1 MTKRIY
7 RCQYCVGCPLA
18 EACLAQKN
26 QHGRTV
32 TRDQYEEVRA
42 RTASRMASEAGRK
55 LYKQRPH
62 IAETT
67 FGLLKRVMGPRQFL
81 LRGLEKV
88 KTEWRWACTAFNLAK
103 LVREMARRRAEL
115 RQLATEC

>member
-1 MTKRIY
+1 MTAVKMS
-7 RCQYCVGCPLA
+7 
-18 EACLAQKN
+18 QKN

-32 TRDQYEEVRA
+32 TRDEYEEVRA
-42 RTASRMASEAGRK
+42 RTASRMATEAGRK
-55 LYKQRPH
+55 LYNQRPH

-67 FGLLKRVMGPRQFL
+67 FGLLKRVMGLRQFL

-103 LVREMARRRAEL
+103 LVREMARLRAEL
-115 RQLATEC
+115 THLAMEG